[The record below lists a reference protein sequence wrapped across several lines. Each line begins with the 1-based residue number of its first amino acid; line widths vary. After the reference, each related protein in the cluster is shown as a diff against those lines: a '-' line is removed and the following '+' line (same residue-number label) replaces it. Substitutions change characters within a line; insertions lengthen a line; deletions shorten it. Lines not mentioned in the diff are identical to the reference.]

1 MIIFRRAIGLVRQH
15 LRAFVL
21 INVAYFGLV
30 CSGMAYGALDRDFHD
45 RYMVESKK
53 QAADTLPVVFDAY
66 QGGHVAKA
74 IGLTFVVNLVAGSIF
89 YITLPSLIVPFVGLL
104 LGAVRALLWG
114 FIFSPS
120 FSAFNGAVFLYGL
133 LIGLLLFLEGEGYV
147 LAMLGSYI
155 QGKSFLF
162 PHSCRREYALAG
174 LQVRSDLLLATLCA
188 GGRRAGRGRGLRSRD
203 GHLHHAASTMI
214 TSSKATMKAC
224 RHFTGTA
231 GRPIRRPGP
240 ASRRFPV
247 RWSRAT

>member
-89 YITLPSLIVPFVGLL
+89 YITLPSLIVPFAGLL

-155 QGKSFLF
+155 QGKSFLL
-162 PHSCRREYALAG
+162 PQTAGANTRWQGYKSGATYSLQIYALVAG
-174 LQVRSDLLLATLCA
+174 VLAVAAIYEAVLAIYIMPLVR
-188 GGRRAGRGRGLRSRD
+188 
-203 GHLHHAASTMI
+203 
-214 TSSKATMKAC
+214 
-224 RHFTGTA
+224 
-231 GRPIRRPGP
+231 
-240 ASRRFPV
+240 
-247 RWSRAT
+247 